1 MDFVTATQKAK
12 SFTKT
17 PPDNVF
23 LEFYG
28 LYKQA
33 TVGDCNVAQPGA
45 LDLKGK
51 AKWNAWNGN
60 KGMSQDAAKA
70 AYVAA
75 YEKYAPQY
83 A

>member
-1 MDFVTATQKAK
+1 MDFATAQQKAK
-12 SFTKT
+12 AFTKT

-33 TVGDCNVAQPGA
+33 TVGDCNIPEPGTFE
-45 LDLKGK
+45 LKAK
-51 AKWNAWNGN
+51 AKWNAWNSH

-75 YEKYAPQY
+75 YEKYATQY

>member
-1 MDFVTATQKAK
+1 MDFATASEKAK
-12 SFTKT
+12 TFTKN
-17 PPDNVF
+17 PPNEVF

-33 TVGDCNVAQPGA
+33 TVGDCNIQKPSAV
-45 LDLKGK
+45 DVKGS
-51 AKWNAWNGN
+51 AKWTAWNAN